1 MDIILPEQYNEQK
14 FLDCASQIQYD
25 EFNAKMFVFFANYSD
40 VDVYQLI
47 PDDRILQLIY
57 GWDVCRLHTRECI
70 TEELGHIAR
79 VLAHHTLH
87 LWFSQE
93 WMGSS
98 ESLKRM
104 LLYYLSKGYRAFNK
118 IKGLCDIDW
127 QYLLNFQVNPWR
139 LPYLQQL
146 FANLIQNKHH
156 VIEHAVQP
164 ASAEDETYLMQERLD
179 LIILRLLKL
188 FDAGSWEAVKQ
199 FSLRVLA
206 AWLKCNPRVSTAS
219 LHPEQKSIIL
229 VGHFYLLTVF
239 VADDNRGYMID
250 NMMYNIRFYAQSMQ
264 DASNAEAMAY
274 TPARLIAQVCVR
286 LGLGKDGFFEYIVF
300 KNFNLSLVTS
310 FAVML
315 EAYTSYV
322 LGNQLLELMALNEHD
337 FMAHMAQF
345 KVLMHRY
352 VEERENSERFLLN
365 ELQKLES
372 QRNSHALPH
381 TVNLNLNYQQQI
393 CKGNRASNIGNYK
406 NCDDDEKPLLD
417 VDEELD
423 RQIDPVFQNVPN
435 NEEVLEFVYNLL
447 AQRKFR
453 GWQFAKIALLL
464 KIIGQKLN
472 TIEVWR
478 YHPGLTT
485 QFMLNLEHKLSDNY
499 ADLAKVFTEHGFM
512 EAEFWLTAFYLHPT
526 RSSYCEVKRCS
537 RIKKKRKDEDEVVS
551 SRAAARAEKVD
562 HIKYELLSSTID
574 VDEIVA
580 ITNHNAPVA
589 DYDPVYKALQTLR
602 LPRSILKDL
611 LTVAFQPRNKRY
623 SWALEWNTLHKRCSS
638 LLKSADLKRKFV
650 ALNMAEANDDLKF
663 LKIDYEKYKNR
674 PQLDYGTIEE
684 GYENAVSTAEAEVE
698 LSIDEDEEAAKKA
711 AREKAE
717 KDRKRCRIPTKFWEE
732 VSEDEDEEEQESD
745 ESEAYYTGTG
755 RRTRVRAAALMAS
768 AMISDMDRTMRSGR
782 RSPAALTATAVAEL
796 TAEPPPPPE
805 EPHSALEA
813 TTSQPPPDEP
823 IQQRRSF
830 GELLQSQAKY
840 TNQTSG
846 FKAFADIWS
855 FEKDEQISVEND
867 DNVLMESNTLLS
879 KFRSLQGLR
888 RSTTATATVDSNT
901 HSRALE
907 TETPLEFCRVARTTS
922 PCDSE
927 ADSLQS
933 GTSTMAMH
941 DANEFDE
948 GQYEA
953 VSGVSKELTPPPA
966 PTSDFTMETEV
977 LQLRGKFLTRDE
989 ALPSAGTAKVQTMT
1003 TTEAEAEPAEKQPEE
1018 SSCKRIKT
1026 KHDPSPETHIDE
1038 QNKTE
1043 GAPEGSVHT
1052 AISQV
1057 NARLVEECLTRQA
1070 EVRLDMLTLQD
1081 IEKLRGLRVRV
1092 KRTNFLDYFREKRMQ
1107 RDRSRPTSSSKHS
1120 HTHTEDSNASTPTSE
1135 LQSGISKSQK
1145 RFVHITSDS
1154 AAPSTRVMLAKPRLK
1169 QFKRFKHVTS
1179 DSSTSTDP
1187 EETAR
1192 PASMLRRRRGH
1203 KWSQAKSKSIHLKS
1217 QKAKHVTG
1225 DTDVIELSS
1234 DSLSSSVSPV
1244 PVTVRHFPV
1253 MVVPSEL
1260 DPLYEEEIVPF

>member
-14 FLDCASQIQYD
+14 FLECASRIQYD
-25 EFNAKMFVFFANYSD
+25 EFNAKMLAFFSSCSD

-57 GWDVCRLHTRECI
+57 GWDACHLHSRDSI
-70 TEELGHIAR
+70 TEELGHIVR
-79 VLAHHTLH
+79 LLAHHTLQ

-93 WMGSS
+93 WMGCS
-98 ESLKRM
+98 ETLKRI
-104 LLYYLSKGYRAFNK
+104 LLHYLNKGHKVFNK

-127 QYLLNFQVNPWR
+127 QYILNYQMSPWR

-146 FANLIQNKHH
+146 FANLQQNKHH
-156 VIEHAVQP
+156 VIEHAVPP
-164 ASAEDETYLMQERLD
+164 ATAEDITFLMQERLH

-199 FSLRVLA
+199 LSLRVLA
-206 AWLKCNPRVSTAS
+206 AWLKCYPRICAERLPS
-219 LHPEQKSIIL
+219 EQTSIVL
-229 VGHFYLLTVF
+229 VAHLYLLTVF
-239 VADDNRGYMID
+239 VADDNRGYIID

-264 DASNAEAMAY
+264 ETSNAEAMGY
-274 TPARLIAQVCVR
+274 TPARLIAQICVR
-286 LGLGKDGFFEYIVF
+286 LGLGKDGFFEHIVF
-300 KNFNLSLVTS
+300 KKFNLNLVTS

-337 FMAHMAQF
+337 FMAHIAQF

-365 ELQKLES
+365 ELQKLEC

-435 NEEVLEFVYNLL
+435 NEDVLDFVYNLL

-537 RIKKKRKDEDEVVS
+537 RIKKKRKDEEEVVS
-551 SRAAARAEKVD
+551 SKTGARTDKLD

-589 DYDPVYKALQTLR
+589 DYDPVSKALQTLR

-623 SWALEWNTLHKRCSS
+623 SWALEWNTLHERCST
-638 LLKSADLKRKFV
+638 LLKSTDLKRKFV
-650 ALNMAEANDDLKF
+650 ALNMAEANDSLKY

-684 GYENAVSTAEAEVE
+684 GYENAVNTAEADGD
-698 LSIDEDEEAAKKA
+698 LSADEDDEAQKTDRDKTG
-711 AREKAE
+711 R
-717 KDRKRCRIPTKFWEE
+717 DRKRHRIPIKFWKE
-732 VSEDEDEEEQESD
+732 VSEDEEEEDQESD
-745 ESEAYYTGTG
+745 ESEAYYTGSG
-755 RRTRVRAAALMAS
+755 RRTRIRAAALMANT
-768 AMISDMDRTMRSGR
+768 MITDMDRAMRSGR
-782 RSPAALTATAVAEL
+782 RSPVADAAAEQSTL
-796 TAEPPPPPE
+796 EAGTSKPQPE
-805 EPHSALEA
+805 ESIVPK
-813 TTSQPPPDEP
+813 
-823 IQQRRSF
+823 RSIS
-830 GELLQSQAKY
+830 ELLQSQAKY
-840 TNQTSG
+840 TNETSG

-855 FEKDEQISVEND
+855 IEKVDQLNVRVD
-867 DNVLMESNTLLS
+867 DNVLMESNSLLS
-879 KFRSLQGLR
+879 KFKSLQGLR
-888 RSTTATATVDSNT
+888 RSTTATTGQLGTIKEMES
-901 HSRALE
+901 SRTSSRYNSE
-907 TETPLEFCRVARTTS
+907 T
-922 PCDSE
+922 
-927 ADSLQS
+927 DSLQS
-933 GTSTMAMH
+933 GTSMMAMH
-941 DANEFDE
+941 DANEFEE
-948 GQYEA
+948 GQSEP
-953 VSGVSKELTPPPA
+953 VT
-966 PTSDFTMETEV
+966 
-977 LQLRGKFLTRDE
+977 GKCY
-989 ALPSAGTAKVQTMT
+989 SS
-1003 TTEAEAEPAEKQPEE
+1003 EE
-1018 SSCKRIKT
+1018 S
-1026 KHDPSPETHIDE
+1026 
-1038 QNKTE
+1038 
-1043 GAPEGSVHT
+1043 
-1052 AISQV
+1052 
-1057 NARLVEECLTRQA
+1057 
-1070 EVRLDMLTLQD
+1070 
-1081 IEKLRGLRVRV
+1081 
-1092 KRTNFLDYFREKRMQ
+1092 F
-1107 RDRSRPTSSSKHS
+1107 
-1120 HTHTEDSNASTPTSE
+1120 
-1135 LQSGISKSQK
+1135 
-1145 RFVHITSDS
+1145 
-1154 AAPSTRVMLAKPRLK
+1154 
-1169 QFKRFKHVTS
+1169 
-1179 DSSTSTDP
+1179 
-1187 EETAR
+1187 
-1192 PASMLRRRRGH
+1192 
-1203 KWSQAKSKSIHLKS
+1203 
-1217 QKAKHVTG
+1217 
-1225 DTDVIELSS
+1225 
-1234 DSLSSSVSPV
+1234 
-1244 PVTVRHFPV
+1244 
-1253 MVVPSEL
+1253 
-1260 DPLYEEEIVPF
+1260 